1 MNKKMGNMRFYGAPF
16 GVGFRAVLARALEGS
31 WGVFSCCMF
40 HSKRLSNFFL
50 FGAADAADP
59 HKRSELAAER
69 PTSASAASCGREAAT
84 QTSAAI
90 RNVLSTVYA
99 PSGAERAA
107 DPRERAG
114 REAPRTLHFARRSAP
129 RAPHPRG
136 LAILFRPQGRGLLIL
151 ESAGYLN

>member
-1 MNKKMGNMRFYGAPF
+1 MRFSDAPLGKGFGAF
-16 GVGFRAVLARALEGS
+16 LGSAVDGC
-31 WGVFSCCMF
+31 WGVFAAACSTAKDF
-40 HSKRLSNFFL
+40 ASFFL
-50 FGAADAADP
+50 GAAETADP
-59 HKRSELAAER
+59 RQQSELAAER
-69 PTSASAASCGREAAT
+69 PTSASGASCGREAAT
-84 QTSAAI
+84 RTRAAI

-136 LAILFRPQGRGLLIL
+136 LAILFRPQGRGLLIFYNL
-151 ESAGYLN
+151 FL